1 MQRVRARSHGISNA
15 ANPDISAPPLSV
27 RHSHHTTAQVPAE
40 VLDAHAPRPSSR
52 LNRALSQPGRT
63 QARPRS
69 APTPAR
75 ARSHPPQATAPADLA
90 AQRTNDYKLETSHIY
105 KGGDLKEFVVGSFFV
120 KNAFKVSSLSK
131 VRIGAHF
138 VPCVYAHCQK
148 CTTEGPNC
156 SYSWRFSQMKRFD
169 SRTFQDSHRH

>member
-1 MQRVRARSHGISNA
+1 MTLNQLGRCQLASMHRARARSHGISNA

-75 ARSHPPQATAPADLA
+75 ARSHPPQATTPADLA
-90 AQRTNDYKLETSHIY
+90 AQRTNDYTLETSHIY
-105 KGGDLKEFVVGSFFV
+105 KGGDLKEFVAGSIFD
-120 KNAFKVSSLSK
+120 KNALKVSSLRK
-131 VRIGAHF
+131 VRIGHILCLVSTPIVRNAPLKAPIVHTLG
-138 VPCVYAHCQK
+138 V
-148 CTTEGPNC
+148 
-156 SYSWRFSQMKRFD
+156 
-169 SRTFQDSHRH
+169 SR